1 MKANEYINKY
11 GVDCAKEILKHN
23 QDLMNIGFFTDI
35 KRLVESHE
43 LTEKFGGLDVCK
55 KIMFQKRLR
64 QPKATHVLQHHENK
78 KLIQFFSTNQSK
90 PNGSVK
96 LDAIEQAIA
105 DVESCQ

>member
-43 LTEKFGGLDVCK
+43 LVKEHGTIERAKEYANSPYTAPEVK
-55 KIMFQKRLR
+55 ERL
-64 QPKATHVLQHHENK
+64 K
-78 KLIQFFSTNQSK
+78 
-90 PNGSVK
+90 
-96 LDAIEQAIA
+96 QAIA
-105 DVESCQ
+105 DVESCMEASSESSN